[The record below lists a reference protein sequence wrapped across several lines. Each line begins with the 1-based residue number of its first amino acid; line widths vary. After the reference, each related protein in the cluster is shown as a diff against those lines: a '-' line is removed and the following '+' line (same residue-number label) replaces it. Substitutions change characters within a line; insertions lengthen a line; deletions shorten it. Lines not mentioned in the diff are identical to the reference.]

1 MNIMTRS
8 YQLKRRAESQ
18 GKTRQKII
26 EAAIEL
32 HQTKGPAATS
42 MGDIAARA
50 KVGKVTVYRHFPD
63 EAAMMGACSG
73 LYFQRHPFPDPDAWR
88 SIPDAVEMLRQ
99 GLRETYAYHR
109 ATEAMM
115 NRVIPYMRDQPVME
129 PYHAHWRRIADV
141 LAAAWPVTGHIKKML
156 KAALILALSFET
168 WRALVQEQGL
178 TENQAIQLMLRLVC
192 DCPPRPE

>member
-1 MNIMTRS
+1 MTRS
-8 YQLKRRAESQ
+8 YQLKQRAESQ
-18 GKTRQKII
+18 GKTRQKIV

-73 LYFQRHPFPDPDAWR
+73 LYFQRHPFPDPEAWR
-88 SIPDAVEMLRQ
+88 SIPDATEMLRQ
-99 GLRETYAYHR
+99 GLHETYAYHR
-109 ATEAMM
+109 ATEAMI
-115 NRVIPYMRDQPVME
+115 NRVIADMRDQAMME
-129 PYHAHWRRIADV
+129 PYHAHWRRAADV
-141 LAAAWPVTGHIKKML
+141 LAAAWPVTGHIEKML
-156 KAALILALSFET
+156 KAALVLALSFET

-178 TENQAIQLMLRLVC
+178 TENQAIQLMLRLAC